1 MPINVKC
8 PYCEKTIS
16 ARDDLAGKS
25 VDCPSCMTQLD
36 IPDGPRVPDSM
47 IPLDAVSAVQ
57 EPPSYFID
65 ACPHCGKVVSAPD
78 ELRWSSGNCP
88 SCQKPLGQPPEPK
101 ADIKKGQAAATKR
114 KASPRAD
121 AGAPVSFVGGV
132 F

>member
-16 ARDDLAGKS
+16 ARDELAGKS

-36 IPDGPRVPDSM
+36 IPEGPCVPDSM
-47 IPLDAVSAVQ
+47 IPLDAVSAG
-57 EPPSYFID
+57 EKPASYYID

-78 ELRWSSGNCP
+78 QMRWSSGNCP
-88 SCQKPLGQPPEPK
+88 SCKKPLGQPAQPK
-101 ADIKKGQAAATKR
+101 PQAKKPRQPTTGVRRRNQA
-114 KASPRAD
+114 PP
-121 AGAPVSFVGGV
+121 PVSFVGGV